1 MQNSVFMKII
11 RGEIP
16 AHKVYEDDKV
26 LAFLDIHPETPG
38 HTLVVPKIEVDKIY
52 DLPDEYYQTMW
63 ETARKVA
70 KKLEEINNSRSLIK
84 VIGTEVPHAHI
95 HIMSL
100 DFHNP
105 PALLPSQ
112 ADDED
117 LAKMA
122 KKLKF

>member
-1 MQNSVFMKII
+1 MNETIFTKII
-11 RGEIP
+11 KGKIP
-16 AHKVYEDDKV
+16 AHKIYEDKFTF
-26 LAFLDIHPETPG
+26 AFLDIHPESPG

-52 DLPDEYYQTMW
+52 DLPDEYYQAMW

-105 PALLPSQ
+105 PTLLPSQ